1 MKIPF
6 TPIVISTFR
15 ESFAALQVG
24 DQVLDGVGSFSP
36 RWEALTV
43 TKVTD
48 TQFVCGSRRFKR
60 SDGAEIGGYRFHS
73 ATLPTPKRLAEINVD
88 MEEEVIRR
96 ALRDVN
102 LSKLPLDVAHQV
114 IALIPEKEA

>member
-24 DQVLDGVGSFSP
+24 DQVLDRVGDWNT

-43 TKVTD
+43 TKVTP
-48 TQFVCGSRRFKR
+48 TQFITSSRRFKR
-60 SDGAEIGGYRFHS
+60 TDGYEIGPGYRR
-73 ATLPTPKRLAEINVD
+73 ATLPTPELVARINVD
-88 MEEEVIRR
+88 SEAYAVRR
-96 ALRDVN
+96 ELGRVDWAG
-102 LSKLPLDVAHQV
+102 LPLSVARQV
-114 IALIPEKEA
+114 LALLPEKEA